1 MMCAVHWKHTAVV
14 TGATLVGA
22 WVAGT
27 PQAPTTITPPVAQ
40 SASAATR
47 AEPIANIEEEALRL
61 EARVGRRLAGNAVPA
76 SRNPFR
82 FREVQPAG
90 TAASRATG
98 EPGRE
103 PDEAEA
109 PPERPPAL
117 PEPPLRLIGMAT
129 DEAGGTVIR
138 TAVLSTSQGVAL
150 VGMGDAVAGYRVTAV
165 EADAVEL
172 SDSDGRT
179 RRLALT
185 P

>member
-1 MMCAVHWKHTAVV
+1 MMQWRHTAVV

-27 PQAPTTITPPVAQ
+27 PKTSPTITTPAAQ
-40 SASAATR
+40 SAPASPASVPDAD
-47 AEPIANIEEEALRL
+47 IEQEAYRL
-61 EARVGRRLAGNAVPA
+61 QTRVGRRLAGDAAPA

-82 FREVQPAG
+82 FRDPGASSAAG
-90 TAASRATG
+90 VRAPGDTAP
-98 EPGRE
+98 EPPGNGTR
-103 PDEAEA
+103 
-109 PPERPPAL
+109 PETPPAP

-129 DEAGGTVIR
+129 DEIDGAVVR

-150 VGMGDAVAGYRVTAV
+150 VRAGDNVAGYEVSSV

-172 SDSDGRT
+172 SGADGT
-179 RRLALT
+179 RRLSLR